1 LQITISD
8 DGRGIDKTKVLTNA
22 IERGLL
28 TADDASRMCD
38 RDIYGLIFRP
48 NAQIAAVK
56 EQPVRVVGIDHVAAA
71 LRHLGGLIEVQTTI
85 GVDGHFVVTIPLAA
99 VLLRT
104 LLVRAADQTFAV
116 PDRQIVCVAEAE
128 DDEIQCVDGRAYF
141 RYRSVAVPLH
151 PLDRLLGYGDG
162 GVRRDRWR
170 IVILSTGT
178 HLIGVVIDD
187 VLRLEDL
194 YLRELHPMLA
204 ALPAVAG
211 TAVLGNGRV
220 ALVLDAKG
228 LLELSRS
235 PQERQSSSTSAG
247 S

>member
-1 LQITISD
+1 
-8 DGRGIDKTKVLTNA
+8 
-22 IERGLL
+22 
-28 TADDASRMCD
+28 
-38 RDIYGLIFRP
+38 
-48 NAQIAAVK
+48 
-56 EQPVRVVGIDHVAAA
+56 
-71 LRHLGGLIEVQTTI
+71 
-85 GVDGHFVVTIPLAA
+85 VTIPLAA

-104 LLVRAADQTFAV
+104 LLVRAAEQIFAV

-128 DDEIQCVDGRAYF
+128 DDEIQCVGGRAYF
-141 RYRSVAVPLH
+141 PYRSVAVPLH
-151 PLDRLLGYGDG
+151 QLDRLLGYGHGD
-162 GVRRDRWR
+162 VRRDRWR

-211 TAVLGNGRV
+211 TAVLGDGR
-220 ALVLDAKG
+220 AAIVLDANG

-235 PQERQSSSTSAG
+235 LEETQSSPTSAA